1 MLEKRDAAV
10 ETVPHDGWIRAS
22 LVVNLSLFGIGA
34 ERQSWNGAD
43 LDSELPKPNFLH
55 ERAIP

>member
-10 ETVPHDGWIRAS
+10 EMVPHEGWIRAS
-22 LVVNLSLFGIGA
+22 LVVDLSLFEIGA

-43 LDSELPKPNFLH
+43 LDSERPKPNFLY